1 LKRTEKGKIPMTEIL
16 LTSLVSALPQ
26 IAIAIVGLI
35 LVHTR
40 LREFHQRAY
49 LYGTTGL
56 ALMLL
61 NGLWGA
67 LARTY
72 ALTNAAQS
80 LHPVEL
86 ANKLSMVGLISYVLL
101 SASLVLLLAALL
113 ADRDSIKGP
122 GDSA

>member
-1 LKRTEKGKIPMTEIL
+1 MTEIL
-16 LTSLVSALPQ
+16 VTSLVSALPQ

-40 LREFHQRAY
+40 LKDYHRRAY
-49 LYGTTGL
+49 LYGTIGL
-56 ALMLL
+56 ALMLV

-72 ALTNAAQS
+72 TLTDAAQS
-80 LHPVEL
+80 LHPVAL
-86 ANKLSMVGLISYVLL
+86 ANKLSMANLISFVLL
-101 SASLVLLLAALL
+101 SASLVLLLAGLL
-113 ADRDSIKGP
+113 ADRDSVKGP